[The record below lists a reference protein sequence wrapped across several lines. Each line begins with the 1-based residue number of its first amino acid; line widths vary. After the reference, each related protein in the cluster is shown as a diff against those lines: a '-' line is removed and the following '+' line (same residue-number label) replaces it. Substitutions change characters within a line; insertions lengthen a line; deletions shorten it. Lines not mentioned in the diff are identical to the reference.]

1 MIMNIQNSKF
11 KIQNS
16 KQFRPFMLKVAI
28 MGGALLLVALV
39 LELAGAHYNDALL
52 TVGFGSLAI
61 VAFFLG
67 QMFPGTHRVGAPLW
81 KFAMTLTGY
90 SLAAALIGVLFIIM
104 HWPGGDKMMLIGVG
118 CVAVCAIAWLVYL
131 LYYKKNKNNQIFEE
145 EENN

>member
-1 MIMNIQNSKF
+1 
-11 KIQNS
+11 
-16 KQFRPFMLKVAI
+16 MLKVAI

-52 TVGFGSLAI
+52 MVGFGSLAI

-67 QMFPGTHRVGAPLW
+67 QMFPGAHRVGAPLW

-104 HWPGGDKMMLIGVG
+104 HWPGGDKMMILGIG
-118 CVAVCAIAWLVYL
+118 CLAVCAIAWLVYL
-131 LYYKKNKNNQIFEE
+131 LYYKKNKDNQIFEE
-145 EENN
+145 ENN

>member
-1 MIMNIQNSKF
+1 
-11 KIQNS
+11 
-16 KQFRPFMLKVAI
+16 MLKVAI

-39 LELAGAHYNDALL
+39 LKLAGVHYNDALL
-52 TVGFGSLAI
+52 TVGFGTLAV

-131 LYYKKNKNNQIFEE
+131 LYYKKNKDNQIFEE
-145 EENN
+145 ENN

>member
-1 MIMNIQNSKF
+1 MNPITESPK
-11 KIQNS
+11 
-16 KQFRPFMLKVAI
+16 FRPFMLKVAI

-39 LELAGAHYNDALL
+39 LKLAGVHYNDALL
-52 TVGFGSLAI
+52 TVGFGTLAV

-67 QMFPGTHRVGAPLW
+67 QMFPGTYRVGAPLW

-131 LYYKKNKNNQIFEE
+131 LYYKKNKDNQIFEE
-145 EENN
+145 ENN

>member
-1 MIMNIQNSKF
+1 MNPITNSPK
-11 KIQNS
+11 
-16 KQFRPFMLKVAI
+16 FRPFMLKVAI

-39 LELAGAHYNDALL
+39 LKLAGVHYNDALL
-52 TVGFGSLAI
+52 TVGFGTLAV

-131 LYYKKNKNNQIFEE
+131 LYYKKNKDNQIFEE
-145 EENN
+145 ENN

>member
-1 MIMNIQNSKF
+1 
-11 KIQNS
+11 
-16 KQFRPFMLKVAI
+16 MLKVAI
-28 MGGALLLVALV
+28 MGGALLFVALV
-39 LELAGAHYNDALL
+39 LKLAGVHYNDALL
-52 TVGFGSLAI
+52 TVGFGTLAV

-131 LYYKKNKNNQIFEE
+131 LYYKKNKDNQIFEE
-145 EENN
+145 DNN

>member
-1 MIMNIQNSKF
+1 MNQITDSPK
-11 KIQNS
+11 
-16 KQFRPFMLKVAI
+16 FRPFMLKVAI

-39 LELAGAHYNDALL
+39 LKLAGVHYNDALL
-52 TVGFGSLAI
+52 TVGFGTLAV

-67 QMFPGTHRVGAPLW
+67 QMFPGTHRVGAPIW

-104 HWPGGDKMMLIGVG
+104 HWPGGDKMMILGVG
-118 CVAVCAIAWLVYL
+118 CLAVCAIAWLVYL

-145 EENN
+145 ENN

>member
-1 MIMNIQNSKF
+1 MNPITDSHK
-11 KIQNS
+11 
-16 KQFRPFMLKVAI
+16 FRPFMLKVAI

-39 LELAGAHYNDALL
+39 LKLAGVHYNDALL
-52 TVGFGSLAI
+52 SVGFGTLAV
-61 VAFFLG
+61 VAFCLG
-67 QMFPGTHRVGAPLW
+67 KLFPGTHRVGAPLW

-131 LYYKKNKNNQIFEE
+131 LYYKKNKDNQIFEE
-145 EENN
+145 DNN

>member
-1 MIMNIQNSKF
+1 
-11 KIQNS
+11 
-16 KQFRPFMLKVAI
+16 
-28 MGGALLLVALV
+28 MGGAMLLVALV
-39 LELAGAHYNDALL
+39 LKLAGVHYNDALL
-52 TVGFGSLAI
+52 TVGFGTLAV

-67 QMFPGTHRVGAPLW
+67 QMFPGTYRVGAPLW

-145 EENN
+145 ENN

>member
-1 MIMNIQNSKF
+1 
-11 KIQNS
+11 
-16 KQFRPFMLKVAI
+16 MLKVAI

-39 LELAGAHYNDALL
+39 LKLAGVHYNDALL
-52 TVGFGSLAI
+52 TVGFGTLAV

-90 SLAAALIGVLFIIM
+90 SLATALIGVLFIIM

-145 EENN
+145 ENN

>member
-1 MIMNIQNSKF
+1 MNPITNSPK
-11 KIQNS
+11 
-16 KQFRPFMLKVAI
+16 FRPFMLKVAI

-39 LELAGAHYNDALL
+39 LKLAGVHYNDALL
-52 TVGFGSLAI
+52 TVGFGTLAV

-131 LYYKKNKNNQIFEE
+131 LYYKKNKDNQIFEE

>member
-1 MIMNIQNSKF
+1 MNPITDSPK
-11 KIQNS
+11 
-16 KQFRPFMLKVAI
+16 FRPFMLKVAI
-28 MGGALLLVALV
+28 MGGVLLLVALV
-39 LELAGAHYNDALL
+39 LKLAGVHYNDALL
-52 TVGFGSLAI
+52 TVGFGTLTV

-67 QMFPGTHRVGAPLW
+67 QMFPGTYRVGAPLW

-104 HWPGGDKMMLIGVG
+104 HWPGGDKMMILGVG

-131 LYYKKNKNNQIFEE
+131 LYYKKNKDNQIFEE

>member
-1 MIMNIQNSKF
+1 MNPITDSPK
-11 KIQNS
+11 
-16 KQFRPFMLKVAI
+16 FRPFMLKVAI

-39 LELAGAHYNDALL
+39 LKLAGVHYNDALL
-52 TVGFGSLAI
+52 TVGFGTLTV

-67 QMFPGTHRVGAPLW
+67 QMFPGTYRVGAPLW

-104 HWPGGDKMMLIGVG
+104 HWPGGDKMMILGIG
-118 CVAVCAIAWLVYL
+118 CLAVCAIAWLVYL

>member
-1 MIMNIQNSKF
+1 MNPITDSPK
-11 KIQNS
+11 
-16 KQFRPFMLKVAI
+16 FRPFMLKVAI

-39 LELAGAHYNDALL
+39 LKLAGVHYNDALL
-52 TVGFGSLAI
+52 TVGFGTLAV

-118 CVAVCAIAWLVYL
+118 CVAVCAIAWLVYV

-145 EENN
+145 ENN

>member
-1 MIMNIQNSKF
+1 MNPITDSPK
-11 KIQNS
+11 
-16 KQFRPFMLKVAI
+16 FRPFMLKVAI
-28 MGGALLLVALV
+28 MGGVLLLVALV
-39 LELAGAHYNDALL
+39 LKLAGVHYNDALL
-52 TVGFGSLAI
+52 TVGFGTLAV

-67 QMFPGTHRVGAPLW
+67 QMFPGTYRVGAPLW

-131 LYYKKNKNNQIFEE
+131 LYYKKNKNTQIFEE

>member
-1 MIMNIQNSKF
+1 
-11 KIQNS
+11 
-16 KQFRPFMLKVAI
+16 MLKVAI

-39 LELAGAHYNDALL
+39 LKLAGVHYNDALL
-52 TVGFGSLAI
+52 TVGFGTLAV

-145 EENN
+145 ENN

>member
-1 MIMNIQNSKF
+1 MNPITDSPK
-11 KIQNS
+11 
-16 KQFRPFMLKVAI
+16 FRPFMLKVAI
-28 MGGALLLVALV
+28 MGGVLLLVALV
-39 LELAGAHYNDALL
+39 LKLAGVHYNDALL
-52 TVGFGSLAI
+52 TVGFGTLAV

-104 HWPGGDKMMLIGVG
+104 HWPGGDKMMILGIG
-118 CVAVCAIAWLVYL
+118 CLAVCAIAWLVYL
-131 LYYKKNKNNQIFEE
+131 LYYKKNKDNQIFEE